1 MEPGGYVSR
10 DSSDC
15 SKLPRLY
22 FSRPATVLPDEAID
36 NEAALSRVRESFRGS
51 KSEWEPIEQSIRH
64 VFDRC
69 NTKMRYL
76 DEDPALSPGE
86 FASRAASACLR
97 ENGVAATDID
107 LLVYGGIARDAFEP
121 ATAAE
126 VAGRL
131 GAKPLHAMDVTCAC
145 AGLIEA
151 LHVAAGYFALHDDI
165 QTALICAGE
174 LTRDRITYEL
184 QSLEDVAVG
193 VAGLTLGNAAAAL
206 LISREP
212 LPAGSAR
219 LVGLSHKTLSEH
231 YALCRAPIDGYF
243 TSHSKELFALAVH
256 VPPEIRRLLAD
267 AGWSPEDVNHYA
279 FHQPSEAVL
288 ERVLAELG
296 ARAQACVHT
305 HSLFG
310 NTASTSWALALD
322 YRLRHGTVQAG
333 DKIVVATA
341 AAGFTIVAAAA
352 VWEG

>member
-1 MEPGGYVSR
+1 VSR

-15 SKLPRLY
+15 STLPRLY
-22 FSRPATVLPDEAID
+22 LSGPATVIPDEALD
-36 NEAALSRVRESFRGS
+36 NEVMLSRVRESFRGS
-51 KSEWEPIEQSIRH
+51 ASEWDPIEQSIRYA
-64 VFDRC
+64 FDRC
-69 NTKMRYL
+69 NSKMRYL

-86 FASRAASACLR
+86 FAARAASACLR
-97 ENGVAATDID
+97 ENGLAATDID
-107 LLVYGGIARDAFEP
+107 LLIYGGIARDAFEP

-151 LHVAAGYFALHDDI
+151 LHVAAGYFALHQDI

-174 LTRDRITYEL
+174 LTRDRITYDM

-219 LVGLSHKTLSEH
+219 LVGLLHKTLSEH

-267 AGWSPEDVNHYA
+267 AGWSPEDVDHYA

-288 ERVLAELG
+288 ERVLTELG
-296 ARAQACVHT
+296 ARPQACVHT

-322 YRLRHGTVQAG
+322 YRLKGGTVRPG
-333 DKIVVATA
+333 DKIVVASA
-341 AAGFTIVAAAA
+341 AAGFTIVGAAA
-352 VWEG
+352 VWDA

>member
-1 MEPGGYVSR
+1 MM
-10 DSSDC
+10 
-15 SKLPRLY
+15 LPRLY
-22 FSRPATVLPDEAID
+22 LSRPATVIPD
-36 NEAALSRVRESFRGS
+36 AALDNDAVLARVRESFRGS
-51 KSEWEPIEQSIRH
+51 ASEWDPIEQSIRY

-86 FASRAASACLR
+86 FASRAATACLQ

-107 LLVYGGIARDAFEP
+107 LLIYGGIARDAFEP

-151 LHVAAGYFALHDDI
+151 LHVATGYFALHDEI
-165 QTALICAGE
+165 RTALICAGE
-174 LTRDRITYEL
+174 LTRDRINYDM

-212 LPAGSAR
+212 LPAGGAR
-219 LVGLSHKTLSEH
+219 LVGLLHKTLPEH
-231 YALCRAPIDGYF
+231 YALCRAPVDGHF

-256 VPPEIRRLLAD
+256 VPPEVRRLVAD
-267 AGWSPEDVNHYA
+267 AGWSPEDVDHYA

-288 ERVLAELG
+288 EWVFAELG
-296 ARAQACVHT
+296 ARPQACVHT

-310 NTASTSWALALD
+310 NTASTSWAVALD
-322 YRLRHGTVQAG
+322 YRLRSGTVRAG
-333 DKIVVATA
+333 DKIVVGSA

>member
-1 MEPGGYVSR
+1 VSR

-15 SKLPRLY
+15 TTLPKLYL
-22 FSRPATVLPDEAID
+22 SRPATVVPDQAID
-36 NEAALSRVRESFRGS
+36 NESALAHVRESFRGPA
-51 KSEWEPIEQSIRH
+51 SEWDPIEQSIRY

-76 DEDPALSPGE
+76 DDDPALSPGE
-86 FASRAASACLR
+86 FAARAASACLS

-107 LLVYGGIARDAFEP
+107 LLIYGGIARDAFEP

-131 GAKPLHAMDVTCAC
+131 GARPLHAMDVTCAC

-151 LHVAAGYFALHDDI
+151 LHVAAGYFALHSDI

-174 LTRDRITYEL
+174 LTRDRITYDM
-184 QSLEDVAVG
+184 QSVEDVTVG

-219 LVGLSHKTLSEH
+219 LVGVLHKTLSEH
-231 YALCRAPIDGYF
+231 YALCRAPVDGHF

-256 VPPEIRRLLAD
+256 VPPEIRRLVAD
-267 AGWSPEDVNHYA
+267 AGWTPEEVDHYA

-288 ERVLAELG
+288 ERVFSELG
-296 ARAQACVHT
+296 ARPQACVHT

-322 YRLRHGTVQAG
+322 YRLRNGTVNSG
-333 DKIVVATA
+333 DKIVIASA

-352 VWEG
+352 VWDA

>member
-1 MEPGGYVSR
+1 VSR
-10 DSSDC
+10 VSSDC
-15 SKLPRLY
+15 TTLPSLY
-22 FSRPATVLPDEAID
+22 VSRPATVIPDEALD
-36 NEAALSRVRESFRGS
+36 NEVMLARVRESFRGS
-51 KSEWEPIEQSIRH
+51 ASEWDPIEQSIRYA
-64 VFDRC
+64 FDRC
-69 NTKMRYL
+69 NSKMRYL

-107 LLVYGGIARDAFEP
+107 LLIYGGIARDAFEP

-126 VAGRL
+126 IAGRL

-151 LHVAAGYFALHDDI
+151 LHVAAGYFALHSDI

-174 LTRDRITYEL
+174 LTRDRITYDM

-219 LVGLSHKTLSEH
+219 LVGLLHKTLSEH
-231 YALCRAPIDGYF
+231 YALCRAPIDGHF
-243 TSHSKELFALAVH
+243 TSHSKELFALAIH

-267 AGWSPEDVNHYA
+267 AGWSPEDVDHYA

-288 ERVLAELG
+288 ERVLTELG
-296 ARAQACVHT
+296 ARPQACVHT

-322 YRLRHGTVQAG
+322 YRLKYGTVRPG
-333 DKIVVATA
+333 DKIVVASA
-341 AAGFTIVAAAA
+341 AAGFTIAGAAA
-352 VWEG
+352 VWDA

>member
-1 MEPGGYVSR
+1 MPR
-10 DSSDC
+10 TDSMSTP
-15 SKLPRLY
+15 LPRL
-22 FSRPATVLPDEAID
+22 FLSRPATVLPDAAID

-51 KSEWEPIEQSIRH
+51 TAEWDPIEQAIRY

-69 NTKMRYL
+69 NTKTRYL

-86 FASRAASACLR
+86 FAARAATACLS
-97 ENGVAATDID
+97 ENGMAATDID
-107 LLVYGGIARDAFEP
+107 LLIYGGIARDAFEP

-151 LHVAAGYFALHDDI
+151 IHVAAGYFALHSDI

-174 LTRDRITYEL
+174 LTRDRISYDM

-206 LISREP
+206 LISRESVRS
-212 LPAGSAR
+212 GSAR
-219 LVGLSHKTLSEH
+219 LVGLLHKTLPEH
-231 YALCRAPIDGYF
+231 YALCRAPVDGHF

-256 VPPEIRRLLAD
+256 VPPEIRRLVAD
-267 AGWSPEDVNHYA
+267 AGWSPEDVDHYA

-288 ERVLAELG
+288 ERVLTELG
-296 ARAQACVHT
+296 ARPQACVHT

-310 NTASTSWALALD
+310 NTASTAWALALD
-322 YRLRHGTVQAG
+322 YRLRNGTVRAG
-333 DKIVVATA
+333 DKIVVASA
-341 AAGFTIVAAAA
+341 AAGFTIVGAAA
-352 VWEG
+352 VWQG

>member
-1 MEPGGYVSR
+1 
-10 DSSDC
+10 
-15 SKLPRLY
+15 
-22 FSRPATVLPDEAID
+22 VLPDAAVD
-36 NEAALSRVRESFRGS
+36 NEAALARVRESFRGGA
-51 KSEWEPIEQSIRH
+51 SEWDPIEQSIRY

-86 FASRAASACLR
+86 FAARAASVCLD
-97 ENGVAATDID
+97 ENGVAAADID
-107 LLVYGGIARDAFEP
+107 LLIYGGIARDAFEP

-131 GAKPLHAMDVTCAC
+131 GAQPLHAMDVTCAC

-151 LHVAAGYFALHDDI
+151 LHVAAGYFALHDEI

-174 LTRDRITYEL
+174 LTRDRISYDM
-184 QSLEDVAVG
+184 QSFEDVTVG

-212 LPAGSAR
+212 LPAGGAR
-219 LVGLSHKTLSEH
+219 LVGLLHKTLPEH
-231 YALCRAPIDGYF
+231 YALCRAPVDGHF
-243 TSHSKELFALAVH
+243 MSHSKELFALAVH
-256 VPPEIRRLLAD
+256 VTPEIRRLVAE
-267 AGWSPEDVNHYA
+267 AGWTTEEVDHYA

-288 ERVLAELG
+288 ERVLSELG
-296 ARAQACVHT
+296 ARPQAGVHT

-322 YRLRHGTVQAG
+322 YRLRNGTVEPG
-333 DKIVVATA
+333 DKIVVGSA
-341 AAGFTIVAAAA
+341 AAGFTIAAAAA
-352 VWEG
+352 VWQG